1 MSICHVYCK
10 IFCLPSSLKVFRK
23 LSEDFVFPLQAFVVI
38 SMVKLIN
45 AGLPCT
51 SNSRTSLNELQ
62 NPSCRTHF
70 EQLLPWQKTL
80 AENRQTRKRN
90 KNKLCNAR
98 KSAMLVGLH
107 SRAGKE

>member
-23 LSEDFVFPLQAFVVI
+23 LSEDFVFSLQAFVVI

-45 AGLPCT
+45 AGLPCP

-62 NPSCRTHF
+62 NPTENSLRTTF
-70 EQLLPWQKTL
+70 AL
-80 AENRQTRKRN
+80 AQDISRKSTNKKRN

-98 KSAMLVGLH
+98 KSAMLFGLH